1 MADVR
6 RTGSRPGA
14 GKETAQPSQSVTSYA
29 VSEFGVRVVVAA
41 RICAS
46 CRCSN
51 AVRPSPRAS
60 LRRGYP
66 GAIDVLA
73 DQRKGVGIGVIVGL
87 KRWMRATVSSPGW
100 TRRSADWLQDVSA
113 SVEPGEE
120 ASYISIDVVRTGWA
134 TAMRVASSTRR
145 VLPMPASLEMSNK
158 PRDPARADSTRHVSS
173 PNSAWRPM
181 KRFITRS
188 ADEPDHHEIGHR
200 RDNFSRRCLPCQPL
214 QI

>member
-1 MADVR
+1 RCLDPREPPRGLCGSDDNRSDTPTVRLSGTVQAQTMADVR

-14 GKETAQPSQSVTSYA
+14 EKETAQPSQSVTSYA

-87 KRWMRATVSSPGW
+87 KG
-100 TRRSADWLQDVSA
+100 
-113 SVEPGEE
+113 G
-120 ASYISIDVVRTGWA
+120 
-134 TAMRVASSTRR
+134 
-145 VLPMPASLEMSNK
+145 
-158 PRDPARADSTRHVSS
+158 
-173 PNSAWRPM
+173 
-181 KRFITRS
+181 
-188 ADEPDHHEIGHR
+188 
-200 RDNFSRRCLPCQPL
+200 
-214 QI
+214 